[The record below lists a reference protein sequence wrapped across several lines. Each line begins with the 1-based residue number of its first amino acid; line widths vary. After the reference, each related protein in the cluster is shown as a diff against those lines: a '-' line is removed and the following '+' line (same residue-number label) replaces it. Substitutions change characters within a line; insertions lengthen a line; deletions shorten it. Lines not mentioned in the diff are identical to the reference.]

1 MAEMDGPNPAIERGV
16 ASVPSRIGFGPVQ
29 VSDGVHTVGGG
40 LRPATDSR
48 RWNGVC
54 EPGSVPPS
62 RRRRAVPVLVTG
74 APAAPSSPQFQGARM
89 ATRQTLPVLPL
100 RGTVIF
106 PGITAPIAAG
116 RPATLRAIEAALK
129 GDRLVFAVAQRD
141 NADEPTPDILYSM
154 GVVARIG
161 QIQRG
166 LGGVQL
172 LLQGEARATALQ
184 FSENDGYFSATIL
197 PSEEMPPL
205 DENDPVFE
213 ALHKETRERA
223 AELGERRGL
232 PEEVVHQVLDNV
244 TEPGRFADLVAGYID
259 LTVAEKQGL
268 LETLSV
274 EERLR
279 RVLVLVQRQIGM
291 LEAQDEIKSAVQE
304 ELGERQR
311 EMYLREQLKAIQKEL
326 GDEDQ
331 SKEVEELREKLGK
344 LPLPKEARAE
354 VERELGRLE
363 RAGRESMEAQVIR
376 TYLEWI
382 AELPW
387 GERSDDNLD
396 LPHATEVLD
405 EDHYGLQDVKD
416 RVLEFLAVRQLR
428 ARQLADEMEKTG
440 EVPAARL
447 RVDSDDANPALGS
460 EDGDRQITDTREA
473 KARAMAR
480 GPILLFI
487 GPPGVGKTSIAK
499 SIARALGRE
508 YVRVALGGA
517 RDEADIRGHRRTY
530 VGAMPGRIIQG
541 MKQAGTKNPV
551 FLLDEVD
558 KLGTSFQGDPAS
570 ALLEVLDPAQNDS
583 FTDHYLGIPFDL
595 SEVLFIATANFIQ
608 NIPGPLLDRMEVV
621 EFSGY
626 TEREKAEIA
635 KKYLIPRQ
643 LEESGLGNRGLTISD
658 DAVMSVVSRY
668 TRESGVRQLERQ
680 LGAVARKIAR
690 RVASGDSSILDDHVV
705 DVDEVRDLLGRPRVH
720 PERAQEANEVGMATG
735 MYYTPMG
742 GDIMFVEASVRRFYG
757 GQPAGEAPSGPGGPV
772 SLILTGQLG
781 DVMKESA
788 RAAFTFATN
797 NASRLGIPRDRLG
810 AIEAHIHVPAG
821 AIPKDG
827 PSAGIAI
834 ATALVSEMSDR
845 PVRRDVAMTGEITLR
860 GRVLPIGGVKEKVLG
875 AHRAGI
881 KDVIIPKA
889 NEADLEDV
897 PEEVREQLTFH
908 PVETLEEVLAIALLP
923 AEAAEPR
930 EEKLEA
936 VGA

>member
-1 MAEMDGPNPAIERGV
+1 MA
-16 ASVPSRIGFGPVQ
+16 Q
-29 VSDGVHTVGGG
+29 
-40 LRPATDSR
+40 
-48 RWNGVC
+48 
-54 EPGSVPPS
+54 
-62 RRRRAVPVLVTG
+62 
-74 APAAPSSPQFQGARM
+74 
-89 ATRQTLPVLPL
+89 RQTLPVLPL

-106 PGITAPIAAG
+106 PGLTAPIAAG
-116 RPATLRAIEAALK
+116 RPGTLRAIEAALK

-141 NADEPTPDILYSM
+141 NTDEPTPDILYSM
-154 GVVARIG
+154 GVIARIG

-172 LLQGEARATALQ
+172 LLQGEQRATALQ
-184 FSENDGYFSATIL
+184 YSTSEGYLTAVVMST
-197 PSEEMPPL
+197 EEMTPL
-205 DENDPVFE
+205 NDHDPAFE
-213 ALHKETRERA
+213 ALHKEIRERA

-232 PEEVVHQVLDNV
+232 PEEVVHQVLDSV
-244 TEPGRFADLVAGYID
+244 TEPGRFADLVAGYIE
-259 LTVAEKQGL
+259 LPVAEKQGL

-279 RVLVLVQRQIGM
+279 RVLVHVQRQIGL
-291 LEAQDEIKSAVQE
+291 LEAQEEIKSQVQE

-326 GDEDQ
+326 GDDDQ
-331 SKEVEELREKLGK
+331 AKEVSELRDKLTK
-344 LPLPKEARAE
+344 LNLPKEARAE

-363 RAGRESMEAQVIR
+363 RSGRESMEAQVIR

-387 GERSDDNLD
+387 NTRSDDHLD
-396 LPHATEVLD
+396 LRRASGILD

-428 ARQLADEMEKTG
+428 AQQLAEEVEKTG
-440 EVPAARL
+440 ELPASKIKAAKEDATPSL
-447 RVDSDDANPALGS
+447 NVVDDD
-460 EDGDRQITDTREA
+460 DRTITDAKEA
-473 KARAMAR
+473 KARAMAK
-480 GPILLFI
+480 GPILLFV

-558 KLGTSFQGDPAS
+558 KLGVSFQGDPSS

-583 FTDHYLGIPFDL
+583 FTDHYLGVPFDL

-608 NIPGPLLDRMEVV
+608 NIPGPLLDRMETVD
-621 EFSGY
+621 FAGY

-643 LEESGLGNRGLTISD
+643 LEDAGLADKNVSFTD
-658 DAVMSVVSRY
+658 DAVMSVVSNY

-680 LGAVARKIAR
+680 IGAVARKVAR
-690 RVASGDSSILDDHVV
+690 RIAGGDTGMIEDGKIDA
-705 DVDEVRDLLGRPRVH
+705 DEVRELLGRPRVH
-720 PERAQEANEVGMATG
+720 PERAAETNEVGIATG

-742 GDIMFVEASVRRFYG
+742 GDIMFVEASIRRYYG
-757 GQPAGEAPSGPGGPV
+757 GAPNVDQAIQVGPGGAV

-788 RAAFTFATN
+788 RAAFTYATN
-797 NASRLGIPRDRLG
+797 NAAKLGIPKDRLG

-860 GRVLPIGGVKEKVLG
+860 GRVLPIGGLKEKVLG

-881 KDVIIPKA
+881 KVIVLPKE
-889 NEADLEDV
+889 NEADIEDI
-897 PEEVREQLTFH
+897 PEEVRSQLSFH
-908 PVETLEEVLAIALLP
+908 PVETLEEVLKIALVP
-923 AEAAEPR
+923 EKDSEAAE
-930 EEKLEA
+930 EKKEA
-936 VGA
+936 MAAA

>member
-1 MAEMDGPNPAIERGV
+1 MA
-16 ASVPSRIGFGPVQ
+16 Q
-29 VSDGVHTVGGG
+29 
-40 LRPATDSR
+40 
-48 RWNGVC
+48 
-54 EPGSVPPS
+54 
-62 RRRRAVPVLVTG
+62 
-74 APAAPSSPQFQGARM
+74 
-89 ATRQTLPVLPL
+89 RQTLPVLPL
-100 RGTVIF
+100 RGTVTF
-106 PGITAPIAAG
+106 PGLTSPIAAG
-116 RPATLRAIEAALK
+116 RPGTLRAIEAALK
-129 GDRLVFAVAQRD
+129 SDRLVFAVAQRD
-141 NADEPTPDILYSM
+141 NTDEPSADILYSM
-154 GVVARIG
+154 GVIARIG

-172 LLQGEARATALQ
+172 LLQGEQRATSLQ
-184 FSENDGYFSATIL
+184 YTLSDGYLTAVVMPT
-197 PSEEMPPL
+197 EEMAPL
-205 DENDPVFE
+205 NDHDPAFE

-223 AELGERRGL
+223 QELGEKRGL
-232 PEEVVHQVLDNV
+232 PEEVVHQVLDSV
-244 TEPGRFADLVAGYID
+244 DEPGRFADLVAGYIE
-259 LTVAEKQGL
+259 LTVPEKQGL

-279 RVLVLVQRQIGM
+279 RVLVHVQRQIGM
-291 LEAQDEIKSAVQE
+291 LEAQEEIKSQVQE

-311 EMYLREQLKAIQKEL
+311 EMFLREQLKAIQKEL
-326 GDEDQ
+326 GDDDQ
-331 SKEVEELREKLGK
+331 SKEILELREKLSK
-344 LPLPKEARAE
+344 LELPKDARTE

-363 RAGRESMEAQVIR
+363 RSGRESMEAQVIR

-387 GERSDDNLD
+387 NKRSDDHLD
-396 LPHATEVLD
+396 LKRATDILD

-428 ARQLADEMEKTG
+428 AQQMAEEVTKTG
-440 EVPAARL
+440 EFPIGKL
-447 RVDSDDANPALGS
+447 KGG
-460 EDGDRQITDTREA
+460 DGDLVPGGNGEGDERAVITDAREA

-480 GPILLFI
+480 GPILLFT

-499 SIARALGRE
+499 SIARSLGRE

-541 MKQAGTKNPV
+541 MKQAQSKNPV

-558 KLGTSFQGDPAS
+558 KLGQSFQGDPSS

-583 FTDHYLGIPFDL
+583 FTDHYLGVPFDL

-621 EFSGY
+621 EFAGY

-643 LEESGLGNRGLTISD
+643 LEESGLKDKKVAFAD
-658 DAVMSVVSRY
+658 DAVMSVVSNY
-668 TRESGVRQLERQ
+668 TRESGVRQLEREI
-680 LGAVARKIAR
+680 GRVCRKVARQLAT
-690 RVASGDSSILDDHVV
+690 GDTSTLDDSTI
-705 DVDEVRDLLGRPRVH
+705 DATEVRELLGRPKVH
-720 PERAQEANEVGMATG
+720 PERAQEQHEVGIATG

-742 GDIMFVEASVRRFYG
+742 GDIMFVEASIRRS
-757 GQPAGEAPSGPGGPV
+757 EARAAAADDVAARPGPI

-788 RAAFTFATN
+788 RAALTYATN
-797 NASRLGIPRDRLG
+797 NAASLGIPADRMS
-810 AIEAHIHVPAG
+810 AASEAHIHVPAG

-827 PSAGIAI
+827 PSAGLAI
-834 ATALVSEMSDR
+834 ATALVSELSGR

-860 GRVLPIGGVKEKVLG
+860 GRALPIGGLKEKVLG

-881 KDVIIPKA
+881 KHIIIPKQNA
-889 NEADLEDV
+889 ADLEDV
-897 PEEVREQLTFH
+897 PAEVQQELTFH
-908 PVETLEEVLAIALLP
+908 PVESLAEVLAIALVP
-923 AEAAEPR
+923 DASRPDVKAA
-930 EEKLEA
+930 
-936 VGA
+936 

>member
-1 MAEMDGPNPAIERGV
+1 MA
-16 ASVPSRIGFGPVQ
+16 Q
-29 VSDGVHTVGGG
+29 
-40 LRPATDSR
+40 
-48 RWNGVC
+48 
-54 EPGSVPPS
+54 
-62 RRRRAVPVLVTG
+62 
-74 APAAPSSPQFQGARM
+74 
-89 ATRQTLPVLPL
+89 RQTLPVLPL

-106 PGITAPIAAG
+106 PGLTQPIAAG
-116 RPATLRAIEAALK
+116 RPSTLRAIEAALK

-141 NADEPTPDILYSM
+141 NTEEPTADILYSM
-154 GVVARIG
+154 GVIARIG

-172 LLQGEARATALQ
+172 LLQGEQRATALQ
-184 FSENDGYFSATIL
+184 YSTADGYLSAVTV
-197 PSEEMPPL
+197 PAEEMTPQT
-205 DENDPVFE
+205 ENDPAFT
-213 ALHKETRERA
+213 ALQKETRERA

-232 PEEVVHQVLDNV
+232 PEEVVHQVLDSV
-244 TEPGRFADLVAGYID
+244 TEPGRFADLVAGYIE
-259 LTVAEKQGL
+259 LPVPEKQGL

-279 RVLVLVQRQIGM
+279 RVLVHVQRQVGL
-291 LEAQDEIKSAVQE
+291 LEAQEDIKSQVQE

-326 GDEDQ
+326 GDDDS
-331 SKEVEELREKLGK
+331 SKEITELRDKLAK
-344 LPLPKEARAE
+344 LELPKEARAE

-387 GERSDDNLD
+387 NKRSDDQLD
-396 LPHATEVLD
+396 LRHAETVLE
-405 EDHYGLQDVKD
+405 EDHYGLKDVKD

-428 ARQLADEMEKTG
+428 AAQMADEVEKTG

-447 RVDSDDANPALGS
+447 FAAKEDATPSLAVG
-460 EDGDRQITDTREA
+460 EKGDRPITDKVEA
-473 KARAMAR
+473 KSRAMAK

-499 SIARALGRE
+499 SIARSLGRE

-541 MKQAGTKNPV
+541 LKQAGTRNPV

-558 KLGTSFQGDPAS
+558 KLGTSYQGDPSS
-570 ALLEVLDPAQNDS
+570 ALLEVLDPAQNDT

-595 SEVLFIATANFIQ
+595 SEVLFIATGNFVQ

-621 EFSGY
+621 DFAGY
-626 TEREKAEIA
+626 TEKEKAEIA
-635 KKYLIPRQ
+635 KKYLLPRQ
-643 LEESGLGNRGLTISD
+643 LEESGLTGKNIVFTE
-658 DAVMSVVSRY
+658 DAIMSVVSNY

-680 LGAVARKIAR
+680 IGAVARKLARKIA
-690 RVASGDSSILDDHVV
+690 SSEEVEHTV
-705 DVDEVRDLLGRPRVH
+705 DAETVRELLGRPRVH
-720 PERAQEANEVGMATG
+720 PEHALPESEVGIATG

-742 GDIMFVEASVRRFYG
+742 GDIMFVEASIRRYYG
-757 GQPAGEAPSGPGGPV
+757 SREADATTQVGPGGPV

-788 RAAFTFATN
+788 RAAFTYATN
-797 NASRLGIPRDRLG
+797 NAASLGIPRDRLG

-845 PVRRDVAMTGEITLR
+845 PVRQDVAMTGEITLR
-860 GRVLPIGGVKEKVLG
+860 GRVLPIGGLKEKVLG

-881 KDVIIPKA
+881 KTIIIPKG
-889 NEADLEDV
+889 NEADIEDV
-897 PEEVREQLTFH
+897 PEEVRNTLSFH
-908 PVETLEEVLAIALLP
+908 PVETLSEVLKIALVQEKASEKP
-923 AEAAEPR
+923 APLEMAEV
-930 EEKLEA
+930 A
-936 VGA
+936 

>member
-1 MAEMDGPNPAIERGV
+1 
-16 ASVPSRIGFGPVQ
+16 
-29 VSDGVHTVGGG
+29 
-40 LRPATDSR
+40 
-48 RWNGVC
+48 
-54 EPGSVPPS
+54 
-62 RRRRAVPVLVTG
+62 
-74 APAAPSSPQFQGARM
+74 
-89 ATRQTLPVLPL
+89 
-100 RGTVIF
+100 
-106 PGITAPIAAG
+106 
-116 RPATLRAIEAALK
+116 
-129 GDRLVFAVAQRD
+129 
-141 NADEPTPDILYSM
+141 
-154 GVVARIG
+154 
-161 QIQRG
+161 
-166 LGGVQL
+166 QL
-172 LLQGEARATALQ
+172 LLQGEQRATALQ
-184 FSENDGYFSATIL
+184 YSTADGYLSSVIVPAEEMTPVSENDPAFT
-197 PSEEMPPL
+197 
-205 DENDPVFE
+205 
-213 ALHKETRERA
+213 ALQKETRERA

-232 PEEVVHQVLDNV
+232 PEEVVHQVLDSV
-244 TEPGRFADLVAGYID
+244 TDPGRFADLVAGYIE
-259 LTVAEKQGL
+259 LPVPEKQGL

-279 RVLVLVQRQIGM
+279 RVLVHVQRQVGL
-291 LEAQDEIKSAVQE
+291 LEAQEDIKSQVQE

-326 GDEDQ
+326 GDDDS
-331 SKEVEELREKLGK
+331 SKEITELRDKLAK
-344 LPLPKEARAE
+344 LALPKEARAE

-387 GERSDDNLD
+387 NTRSDDQLELN
-396 LPHATEVLD
+396 HAAAVLD
-405 EDHYGLQDVKD
+405 EDHYGLKEVKD

-428 ARQLADEMEKTG
+428 ALQLAEEVDKTG
-440 EVPAARL
+440 EVPAAKL
-447 RVDSDDANPALGS
+447 LPEKDDATPALTVS
-460 EDGDRQITDTREA
+460 ELEERNITDKTEA
-473 KARAMAR
+473 KSRAMAK

-558 KLGTSFQGDPAS
+558 KLGTSFQGDPSS
-570 ALLEVLDPAQNDS
+570 ALLEVLDPAQNDT

-595 SEVLFIATANFIQ
+595 SEVLFIATGNFVQ

-621 EFSGY
+621 EFAGY
-626 TEREKAEIA
+626 TEKEKAEIA
-635 KKYLIPRQ
+635 RKYLLPRQ
-643 LEESGLGNRGLTISD
+643 LEESGLSDKEITFTD
-658 DAVMSVVSRY
+658 DAIMSVVSKY

-680 LGAVARKIAR
+680 IGAVARKLARKIA
-690 RVASGDSSILDDHVV
+690 ASEDVKHEV
-705 DVDEVRDLLGRPRVH
+705 DAEGVRDLLGRPRVH
-720 PERAQEANEVGMATG
+720 PEHALSESEVGIATG

-742 GDIMFVEASVRRFYG
+742 GDIMFVEASIRRYYG
-757 GQPAGEAPSGPGGPV
+757 NREADNAQVGPGGAV

-788 RAAFTFATN
+788 RAAFTYATN
-797 NASRLGIPRDRLG
+797 NAAKLGIPRDRLG

-834 ATALVSEMSDR
+834 ATALVSEMADR
-845 PVRRDVAMTGEITLR
+845 PVKQDVAMTGEITLR
-860 GRVLPIGGVKEKVLG
+860 GRVLPIGGLKEKVLG

-881 KDVIIPKA
+881 KVIIIPKG
-889 NEADLEDV
+889 NEADIEDV
-897 PEEVREQLTFH
+897 PEEVRNVLSFH
-908 PVETLEEVLAIALLP
+908 PVETLNEVLKIALVP
-923 AEAAEPR
+923 AAPGEQAAP
-930 EEKLEA
+930 LEMKEVA
-936 VGA
+936 